1 MESHPFPSKT
11 FHIGFVALLGLV
23 LFPFIV
29 SLLARDEQFD
39 VEEEQFSSDATLMRR
54 EDFSSSSGRP
64 CHNGACCGTSE
75 FCGYGKSHQQ
85 YTNIRSFC
93 VPEDSTIQFM
103 ILHSLSDHTLFN
115 LAPKTSR
122 SVSNLV
128 YSWDN
133 R

>member
-1 MESHPFPSKT
+1 MKSHPFPSKT

-54 EDFSSSSGRP
+54 DDFSCSSGRP
-64 CHNGACCGTSE
+64 CHNGACCGTSG

-85 YTNIRSFC
+85 YTNIRSFW

-122 SVSNLV
+122 SVSILV